1 MKLLPYS
8 LPLSLILQTAIY
20 VSSFALIA
28 YFIYYIPN
36 YFFLEWYT
44 AQHSASILTAIGI
57 PSYATA
63 YSGMAFVNE
72 VQIVKQCT
80 GIQVVA
86 VFAGFLIPL
95 PQVNWKVKL
104 QSIALIFFAV
114 YLANVLRI
122 VIELSLLYRGIL
134 PWSLAHEPLGTV
146 LGIISVAIFL
156 ITVDRFIPQ
165 IGDTILRVYQILIRR
180 KSKG

>member
-1 MKLLPYS
+1 MR
-8 LPLSLILQTAIY
+8 PLSYPPQWSLIIQTAIY
-20 VSSFALIA
+20 IASFAIIA

-36 YFFLEWYT
+36 YFFLEWFT
-44 AQHSASILTAIGI
+44 AQHSASILTALGL
-57 PSYATA
+57 PSLAKA
-63 YSGMAFVNE
+63 YEGMAFVNE

-86 VFAGFLIPL
+86 VFAGLLIPL
-95 PQVNWKVKL
+95 PQVGWKVKL
-104 QSIALIFFAV
+104 QSLALIFFAV

-122 VIELSLLYRGIL
+122 VIELTLLYRGIL

-146 LGIISVAIFL
+146 LGIVSVAIFL

-165 IGDTILRVYQILIRR
+165 IGDTIVRGYQILLGK
-180 KSKG
+180 KSKE